1 MNNTIRLRKFEYSI
15 RNMKRNPAYL
25 LSLLPGCLVIA
36 GNLSG
41 GWWVVSNF
49 IFSLGLL
56 AFLELF
62 IRENK
67 SNATD
72 PDGWLPDA
80 LLFFHVLMQ
89 VCCLTSMFYGI
100 EVNELSIG
108 QKLMMAVSTGV
119 NSGAAGIVIAHEM
132 VHRKNRLYRALGQ
145 LLLWSAGN
153 IYFYIDHLKVH
164 HKWVGTTKDPATSR
178 SGESLYYFFIRSVIQ
193 QIMSSFRVEKQRL
206 KQEGGLWWSPANYV
220 VGSALLLAAFT
231 FIIYIV
237 AGEWGVILFWVQ
249 SFMANFLL
257 EYTNYIEHYGLSRSE
272 KERVTE
278 LHSWQTDKLIS
289 RFFLIDLSRHA
300 DHHYYASRPYQQLRS
315 YEKSPVLPGGYVSM
329 IYYALIPPL
338 FFKKMDPLVN
348 KYTSKES

>member
-1 MNNTIRLRKFEYSI
+1 MLKFEFP
-15 RNMKRNPAYL
+15 NAVMKRNPAYL
-25 LSLLPGCLVIA
+25 FSLLPGCLVIA

-41 GWWVVSNF
+41 EWWVVTNF
-49 IFSLGLL
+49 LFSLGIL
-56 AFLELF
+56 AFLEIF
-62 IRENK
+62 IKENK

-80 LLFFHVLMQ
+80 LLFFHVLLQ
-89 VCCLTSMFYGI
+89 ALCLTSMFYGLA
-100 EVNELSIG
+100 VNELSGI
-108 QKLMMAVSTGV
+108 QKLVMAMSTGV
-119 NSGAAGIVIAHEM
+119 NSGAAGIVIAHEL
-132 VHRKNRLYRALGQ
+132 VHRKNRWYRIMGQ

-164 HKWVGTTKDPATSR
+164 HKWVGTLKDPATSR
-178 SGESLYYFFIRSVIQ
+178 SGESLYYFFVRSVFQQIRSSYQ
-193 QIMSSFRVEKQRL
+193 VEKLRL
-206 KQEGGLWWSPANYV
+206 NQEGRLAWSPSNYV
-220 VGSALLLAAFT
+220 IGSSLLLIACT
-231 FIIYIV
+231 GLIYWL
-237 AGEWGVILFWVQ
+237 AGEWGVLLFWVQ

-315 YEKSPVLPGGYVSM
+315 YEKSPLLPGGYVSM

-338 FFKKMDPLVN
+338 FFRKMDPLVS
-348 KYTSKES
+348 KYSGKKA

>member
-1 MNNTIRLRKFEYSI
+1 MLKFEFSI
-15 RNMKRNPAYL
+15 LIMKRNPAYL
-25 LSLLPGCLVIA
+25 LSLLPGFLVIA

-49 IFSLGLL
+49 LFSLGVL

-62 IRENK
+62 IKENK
-67 SNATD
+67 SNASD
-72 PDGWLPDA
+72 PDSWLPDA
-80 LLFFHVLMQ
+80 LLFIHVIMQ
-89 VCCLTSMFYGI
+89 ACCLTSMFYGL
-100 EVNELSIG
+100 EVNELTNS
-108 QKLMMAVSTGV
+108 QKLVMAISTGV
-119 NSGAAGIVIAHEM
+119 NSGAAGIVIAHEL
-132 VHRKNRLYRALGQ
+132 VHRKNRLFRAMGQ

-164 HKWVGTTKDPATSR
+164 HKWVGTHKDPATSR
-178 SGESLYYFFIRSVIQ
+178 SGESLYYFFVRSVFQ
-193 QIMSSFRVEKQRL
+193 QIVSSYRVEKLRL
-206 KQEGGLWWSPANYV
+206 SQEGRLSWSPANYV
-220 VGSALLLAAFT
+220 VGSTLLLAAFT
-231 FIIYIV
+231 FVIFKL
-237 AGEWGVILFWVQ
+237 AGEWGVLLFWVQ

-338 FFKKMDPLVN
+338 FFKKMDPLVS
-348 KYTSKES
+348 KYTIKES